1 MFVTTS
7 GLKNLILRMIRTC
20 SFGLLFGLRG
30 NPTVVEQVIH
40 YRLKMYFDLRSKQPW
55 VFSRTACLGN
65 DVYRLAK
72 IPIARHNIQKGR
84 CDELVRHFLQQD
96 KSKFSRKYLELL
108 TREDL
113 FPLIIEQERLWWKK
127 PAPEF
132 VFMDSYSELT
142 DQLFHDKSKSVSF
155 CANYADIKT
164 VKAGLSN
171 INCLGLI
178 KIEDIK
184 DQYFR
189 FFSML
194 HQVWPKTFIIFL
206 HFPSHR
212 ERRVSFIHRAQTIRE
227 AIGQLQVDDKMII
240 SLEIPSRGQE
250 NFQVSDEDLPDE
262 FPYHYDEQ
270 TYLVF
275 ASMLKNAVSSLP
287 SSR

>member
-1 MFVTTS
+1 MITS
-7 GLKNLILRMIRTC
+7 GFQKPILLIIRIC
-20 SFGLLFGLRG
+20 SFGLLFGLRE
-30 NPTVVEQVIH
+30 NPTVIEQVVH
-40 YRLKMYFDLRSKQPW
+40 YRLKMYLDLKSKQPW
-55 VFSRTACLGN
+55 VFSRAACLGN

-84 CDELVRHFLQQD
+84 CDELLRRYLQQD
-96 KSKFSRKYLELL
+96 KSKFSRKISGQL
-108 TREDL
+108 TRQDI
-113 FPLIIEQERLWWKK
+113 FPLIIEQERIWWQK

-142 DQLFHDKSKSVSF
+142 DQLFHDKSESVSF

-164 VKAGLSN
+164 AEADLPN

-184 DQYFR
+184 DQYLL

-194 HQVWPKTFIIFL
+194 HNLWPKTFIIFL

-212 ERRVSFIHRAQTIRE
+212 ERRVSFIHRAQAIRE
-227 AIGQLQVDDKMII
+227 AIGQLQVEDKMII

-250 NFQVSDEDLPDE
+250 NFQVSDDDLADE

-287 SSR
+287 SFR

>member
-7 GLKNLILRMIRTC
+7 GFKKLILRIIRTC
-20 SFGLLFGLRG
+20 SLGLLFGLRG
-30 NPTVVEQVIH
+30 NPNVVEQVIH
-40 YRLKMYFDLRSKQPW
+40 YRFRMYFDRRSKQPW

-65 DVYRLAK
+65 DVYALAQ

-84 CDELVRHFLQQD
+84 CDELLRRFLQQD
-96 KSKFSRKYLELL
+96 KSKFSRLIFGCL
-108 TREDL
+108 TRQDI
-113 FPLIIEQERLWWKK
+113 FPLIIEQERIWWKK

-142 DQLFHDKSKSVSF
+142 DQLFHDKTKSVSF

-164 VKAGLSN
+164 GKADLSN

-178 KIEDIK
+178 KIEDLK

-194 HQVWPKTFIIFL
+194 HNLWPKTFIIFI

-212 ERRVSFIHRAQTIRE
+212 EKRVSFVHRAQAIRE
-227 AIGQLQVDDKMII
+227 AVGQLQVDDKMII
-240 SLEIPSRGQE
+240 SIEIPSRGPDD
-250 NFQVSDEDLPDE
+250 FQVIDDDSADE
-262 FPYHYDEQ
+262 FPYHYEEQ

-275 ASMLKNAVSSLP
+275 ASMLKNVVSSLP
-287 SSR
+287 SFR

>member
-7 GLKNLILRMIRTC
+7 GFKMLVLLIIRTC
-20 SFGLLFGLRG
+20 SFGLLFGLRE
-30 NPTVVEQVIH
+30 NPTVIEQVVH
-40 YRLKMYFDLRSKQPW
+40 YRLRMCLDLRSKQPW

-65 DVYRLAK
+65 DVYHLAK
-72 IPIARHNIQKGR
+72 ISIARHNVQKGR
-84 CDELVRHFLQQD
+84 CDELLRRYLQQD
-96 KSKFSRKYLELL
+96 KSKFSRKISGHL
-108 TREDL
+108 TRQDI
-113 FPLIIEQERLWWKK
+113 FPLIIEQERIWWQK

-142 DQLFHDKSKSVSF
+142 DQLFTDKNRAISF
-155 CANYADIKT
+155 CANYADIKID
-164 VKAGLSN
+164 KSELSD
-171 INCLGLI
+171 ISCLGLI
-178 KIEDIK
+178 KIEDLK

-194 HQVWPKTFIIFL
+194 HNMWPKTFIIFL

-212 ERRVSFIHRAQTIRE
+212 EKRVSFIYRAQAIRE

-250 NFQVSDEDLPDE
+250 NFQVSDDDLADE
-262 FPYHYDEQ
+262 FPYHYDER

-275 ASMLKNAVSSLP
+275 AKKLQSAIASIP
-287 SSR
+287 SFR